1 MTDYA
6 GDVTVKQ
13 CWEALKSDPTAL
25 LVDVRTEAE
34 WTFVGMPDL
43 TSLNKQP
50 ARISWQVYPKMETN
64 GNFVAEVAR
73 VAPGPDRP
81 IYFLCRSGGRSRAAA
96 IAMTKAGY
104 ARCYNVAGGF
114 EGDLDGGRHRGVTGG
129 WKAAGLP
136 WVQS

>member
-1 MTDYA
+1 MKEYA

-13 CWEALKSDPTAL
+13 CWEALSSDPTAM

-34 WTFVGMPDL
+34 WAFVGTPDL
-43 TSLNKQP
+43 APLNKQP
-50 ARISWQVYPKMETN
+50 ARISWQIYPKMETN

-73 VAPGPDRP
+73 IATDRDRP

-96 IAMTKAGY
+96 IAMTKAGF
-104 ARCYNVAGGF
+104 ARCYNIAGGF
-114 EGDLDGGRHRGVTGG
+114 EGDLDASRHRGMTGG

-136 WVQS
+136 WIQS